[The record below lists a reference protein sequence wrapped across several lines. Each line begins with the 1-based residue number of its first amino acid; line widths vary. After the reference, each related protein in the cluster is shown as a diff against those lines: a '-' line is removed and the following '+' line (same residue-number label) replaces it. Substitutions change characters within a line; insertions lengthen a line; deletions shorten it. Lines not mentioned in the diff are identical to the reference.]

1 MTINFVKERAKRRR
15 KLLAEKRRLLKITAK
30 KSISRVDKALIDL
43 PIRTKVF
50 ETTTPLPKITVQNKP
65 LTCRAVEKRR
75 LKAVELWMN

>member
-1 MTINFVKERAKRRR
+1 MTINFMKERAKRRR
-15 KLLAEKRRLLKITAK
+15 KLLAEKRQLLKITAK

-50 ETTTPLPKITVQNKP
+50 EATTPLPKITVQNKP